1 MASSPLVAPSNQES
15 QIHDLVGKLLSGQG
29 LPWLKSVGLKHLA
42 SHEKT
47 RVMLL
52 RLLELKLGVRTPNM
66 FVMSTELYVLP
77 KVSVSSMAVFMTD
90 IFTCSCVCV
99 LHLTTHAHHMTYHMT
114 SHDINL

>member
-1 MASSPLVAPSNQES
+1 MASPPLVAPSNQES

-29 LPWLKSVGLKHLA
+29 LPWLKSAGLKHLA

-52 RLLELKLGVRTPNM
+52 RLLEMKLGVRTPNM

-77 KVSVSSMAVFMTD
+77 KVSVLSVAVFMADTL
-90 IFTCSCVCV
+90 TCPCV
-99 LHLTTHAHHMTYHMT
+99 LHLTPHAHHMISYDTT
-114 SHDINL
+114 

>member
-1 MASSPLVAPSNQES
+1 MASPPLVAPSNLES

-29 LPWLKSVGLKHLA
+29 LPWLKSVGLKHLT

-66 FVMSTELYVLP
+66 FVVSTELYVLP

-90 IFTCSCVCV
+90 NFYMFLCLCSSPNNTCS
-99 LHLTTHAHHMTYHMT
+99 
-114 SHDINL
+114 SHDISHDTI